1 MESGWKWAQVPQETR
16 APAPKSD
23 VSAKEGEG
31 LLLIDYAFPC
41 AYLAEQADQS
51 AIPDGVR
58 LPEDISRRKDRLR

>member
-41 AYLAEQADQS
+41 AYLYALYS
-51 AIPDGVR
+51 PTPPMPRGGR
-58 LPEDISRRKDRLR
+58 GGRSPF